1 MTALRSEFEN
11 TKSELEKAK
20 AELEAVK
27 AKEQALLQQLA
38 SSGAETNGTVDEHM
52 LARMQELQRQ
62 NEELQARAQATQ
74 PIQTVVDNT
83 EEIEA
88 EVQRRV
94 AVIEANIQASLEAE
108 VQRRVGEFQAVQ
120 GAEEGEVVDAG
131 RPVSAPPVVEH
142 AQVATAPQMSEEEF
156 EAKVAARV
164 EELLPARM
172 EEKFAEREKVIQDRI
187 KTAQSKFQEYKAVAV
202 NKAVEECEAKHKVKE
217 EGYKKRIAELE
228 AEIANLTAEIE
239 QLRAKVAE
247 LESRPATTAETG
259 IKKEDMEAAL
269 AAKDAEHQA
278 AIAALQATKPEA
290 ELEKAK
296 ESLRMEIQAE
306 MMTIQQNI
314 ENAEVT
320 PEAAAAR
327 DKEKEKLKAIIS
339 RNVEHRLNKEKEK
352 WKAEIEAQRESLID
366 EKVQAALKERV
377 AELETKMQEKEASLK
392 AEMEKSKDAIRQEG
406 VMRSKVQINMLER
419 KNKMLEEKL
428 KASQGGEQAS
438 TATPTA
444 SAGTTP
450 APAAAQPPHQQLPTG
465 VRRPSSVGSAIPQ
478 PPSQAAQP
486 QTQNQNQNLQ
496 AAQQAAIAAAEQ
508 ATAGQQPPAAQRR
521 GDHGTGPGML
531 RQLRGAL
538 MTSGIPR
545 GGAMG
550 AGRGRGSTQSSQAG
564 SPTQPS
570 QQQQQNPFAVATGQI
585 PPTGIPNPFVATAG
599 PQPASGIPNPFVAG
613 GAQQQGRGGG
623 IPRGRGAFAGRG
635 RGGQQQVQ
643 TGGIPQPAQN
653 AGSPTRSGA
662 QLNPGA
668 RQFVPPGTKRT
679 REGGDDDSG
688 SEGKRARSSMGSG
701 GSPPAGGVQQPGPQG
716 QQGQQ
721 GQ

>member
-1 MTALRSEFEN
+1 LKKEKQQVTEEMAALRSELEN
-11 TKSELEKAK
+11 TKAELERAK
-20 AELEAVK
+20 AELEVVK
-27 AKEQALLQQLA
+27 AREQALLQQLA
-38 SSGAETNGTVDEHM
+38 AVGAETNGTADEQM
-52 LARMQELQRQ
+52 LARVQELQRE

-94 AVIEANIQASLEAE
+94 AEIEANIQANLEAE
-108 VQRRVGEFQAVQ
+108 VQRRLGEFQAAQ

-164 EELLPARM
+164 EEILPARM
-172 EEKFAEREKVIQDRI
+172 EEKFAEKEKVIQDRI
-187 KTAQSKFQEYKAVAV
+187 KTAQSKFQEYKTVAI

-217 EGYKKRIAELE
+217 EEYKKRIAELE
-228 AEIANLTAEIE
+228 AEIANLKAEIE

-247 LESRPATTAETG
+247 LESRPATTVETG
-259 IKKEDMEAAL
+259 IKKEDLEAAL

-278 AIAALQATKPEA
+278 AIAALKTTKPETDF
-290 ELEKAK
+290 EEAK
-296 ESLRMEIQAE
+296 QALRMEVQAE

-352 WKAEIEAQRESLID
+352 WKAEIEAQREALID

-392 AEMEKSKDAIRQEG
+392 AELEKSKDAIRQEG

-419 KNKMLEEKL
+419 KNKMLEDKL
-428 KASQGGEQAS
+428 KASQGGEQPS

-444 SAGTTP
+444 SAGTTS
-450 APAAAQPPHQQLPTG
+450 APATAQPPHQQLPTG
-465 VRRPSSVGSAIPQ
+465 IRRPSAVGTAIPQ
-478 PPSQAAQP
+478 PPTQAAQP
-486 QTQNQNQNLQ
+486 QTQNQNLQ

-508 ATAGQQPPAAQRR
+508 ATANQPPAPQRR
-521 GDHGTGPGML
+521 ADHGTGPGML

-538 MTSGIPR
+538 ITSSIPR

-550 AGRGRGSTQSSQAG
+550 AGRGRGSTAPSQAG
-564 SPTQPS
+564 SPTQPP
-570 QQQQQNPFAVATGQI
+570 QQQQQNPFAGQ
-585 PPTGIPNPFVATAG
+585 TGITNPFAA
-599 PQPASGIPNPFVAG
+599 ASGIPNPFAG
-613 GAQQQGRGGG
+613 GAQQARGGG

-635 RGGQQQVQ
+635 RGGQQQAQ
-643 TGGIPQPAQN
+643 TGGIPQPAQGA
-653 AGSPTRSGA
+653 AGSPTRGGA

-668 RQFVPPGTKRT
+668 RQFVPPGNKRT
-679 REGGDDDSG
+679 REGADDDSG
-688 SEGKRARSSMGSG
+688 SEGKRARSSIG
-701 GSPPAGGVQQPGPQG
+701 GGGQPPAGGVQG

-721 GQ
+721 